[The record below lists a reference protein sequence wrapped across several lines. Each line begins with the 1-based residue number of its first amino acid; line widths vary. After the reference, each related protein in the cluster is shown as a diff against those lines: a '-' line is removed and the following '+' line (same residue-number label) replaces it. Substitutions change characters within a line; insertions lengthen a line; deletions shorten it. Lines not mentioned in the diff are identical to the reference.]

1 MADVTVQAPPST
13 LNVSPVGFYSFGFD
27 YLVYAKRCRKPKG
40 RYSPVPY
47 FLSCQAIELLFK
59 AWLSAQ
65 GITSK
70 ELRDPKKYGHNLDRL
85 LARSVKVGL
94 ESHVRITLR
103 RCENIRRANA
113 YYQPE
118 KKFNYFDL
126 RTIFTPKGPLPDLPN
141 RSQLHRFGDALVKG
155 IHDAVFA
162 A

>member
-1 MADVTVQAPPST
+1 MADVTVQVTPST
-13 LNVSPVGFYSFGFD
+13 INLSPLGFYSFGCD
-27 YLVYAKRCRKPKG
+27 YLMYAKRARKPKG

-47 FLSCQAIELLFK
+47 FLSCQAIELLLK

-70 ELRDPKKYGHNLDRL
+70 VLREKYGHNLDCL
-85 LARSVKVGL
+85 LARSVEIGL
-94 ESHVRITLR
+94 GSYARITPR
-103 RCENIRRANA
+103 RCENIRRANT
-113 YYQPE
+113 YYQPG

-155 IHDAVFA
+155 IHDPVFA